1 MSDDVE
7 RRPSDES
14 AAQLT
19 QTRVPLDQAAQ
30 AFSIRD
36 EYGRLPIVVE
46 PQRTGSVQY
55 PLLWIA
61 LILCATGIISGAI
74 IDWLLPILLIAAA
87 VALVLAVFRLFYLRI
102 PEGVNGLL
110 SKGGRYTRTVGP
122 GTHWMLPNVAV
133 THLVTK
139 REIPYDVPVAEAT
152 TRDSVRASID
162 TLLTFSIVEP
172 YRFVYNISADDF
184 DRVLQA
190 SAQDALRLLTRG
202 ITAEEVL
209 DLQRSGT
216 AELQAAIGSDVEP
229 YGVTIKRVVVT
240 FAQPP
245 ADYMHSLEQ
254 QRLAVVQRAE
264 QQERQTLE
272 LQRQGDRSEL
282 ASRQVETEAA
292 REELRLQQLEDRI
305 RRFPAAAQYDLERA
319 RLDVARAL
327 AGNNRTLLQV
337 GGVDDLAR
345 SMLLRD
351 VPAVPDADTLDRH

>member
-7 RRPSDES
+7 RMPSDES
-14 AAQLT
+14 AGQLT

-30 AFSIRD
+30 AFSVRD
-36 EYGRLPIVVE
+36 EQGRLPIVVE
-46 PQRTGSVQY
+46 PQRTGAIQY

-61 LILCATGIISGAI
+61 LILCATGVVSGSFVA
-74 IDWLLPILLIAAA
+74 WLLPLLLAAA
-87 VALVLAVFRLFYLRI
+87 VVALVLAVFRLFYLRI

-110 SKGGRYTRTVGP
+110 ARGGRYTRTVGA
-122 GTHWMLPNVAV
+122 GTHWMLPNIAV

-139 REIPYDVPVAEAT
+139 REIPYDVPVVEAT

-190 SAQDALRLLTRG
+190 SAQDALRLLGRG
-202 ITAEEVL
+202 INAEEVL

-216 AELQAAIGSDVEP
+216 AELQASIGRDVES
-229 YGVTIKRVVVT
+229 YGVTINRVVVT

-245 ADYMHSLEQ
+245 EDYMHSLEQ

-264 QQERQTLE
+264 QQERQALE
-272 LQRQGDRSEL
+272 LQRQADRSEL
-282 ASRQVETEAA
+282 ASRQVETDAA
-292 REELRLQQLEDRI
+292 REGLRLQQLEDRI
-305 RRFPAAAQYDLERA
+305 RRFPAAAEYDLERA
-319 RLDVARAL
+319 RLEVARAL

-337 GGVDDLAR
+337 GGVDDLSR

-351 VPAVPDADTLDRH
+351 VPGVPDADVLDRQ